1 MSPKKILIVDD
12 EEIMRGFLCDL
23 LKEDGYDVD
32 ESRSGEDAI
41 LRVTQSVF
49 DLVITDIKM
58 QGKDGY
64 SVLVEAKKINPRM
77 KVLMMT
83 GYAVNGEA
91 EDSLLLGA
99 DGFILKPFDIA
110 NIREIIHRVIGGGN
124 GK

>member
-41 LRVTQSVF
+41 MRVTRGAF

-91 EDSLLLGA
+91 EDSLQLGA

-110 NIREIIHRVIGGGN
+110 SIREIIHRVIGRGN

>member
-1 MSPKKILIVDD
+1 MSPKKILVVDD

-41 LRVTQSVF
+41 VRVTRGVF

-83 GYAVNGEA
+83 GYAVDGEA

-110 NIREIIHRVIGGGN
+110 SIREIIHRVIGKGN
-124 GK
+124 GE